1 LNTAT
6 NEAILP
12 STGGR
17 INIVSFRE
25 VVLAQTHATPMM
37 PSNKRLLLIFAA
49 VLFPVCSALAA
60 NSCQQLGVDPAGLRN
75 GQMFV
80 RTTAG
85 WSEFSSLDALNIQR
99 RVQLHLAY
107 VIRTFGTNDRT
118 GILVI
123 KSNRPAKSDD
133 SANLTKRI
141 LLTRQ
146 GVTAD
151 VGCAPLKYLPNE
163 QVYVST
169 DAYVDYHDYP
179 APDTPA
185 LRQDGKAIE
194 AFHFEYQSDTQKR
207 CIRTDD
213 PSWDSFPFNRSSN
226 RAQFSFDRYVV
237 ANGSY
242 TVVGLFLFHIPSPF
256 DANADNR
263 TEVKK
268 YSTSG
273 NLACVEFFL
282 PVDSADY
289 TLRIN
294 DLEGRELPPLI
305 RRLPEKQWPQ

>member
-1 LNTAT
+1 M
-6 NEAILP
+6 
-12 STGGR
+12 
-17 INIVSFRE
+17 
-25 VVLAQTHATPMM
+25 TPM
-37 PSNKRLLLIFAA
+37 NKRLCLTLAA
-49 VLFPVCSALAA
+49 VLFPVCSAFAA
-60 NSCQQLGVDPAGLRN
+60 NSCQQFGVNPATLSN

-80 RTTAG
+80 RTTTG

-99 RVQLHLAY
+99 RVILHLAY
-107 VIRTFGTNDRT
+107 VIRSFGANDRT

-123 KSNRPAKSDD
+123 KSNRPTKSDD
-133 SANLTKRI
+133 DARLMKRI
-141 LLTRQ
+141 LLTRH

-151 VGCAPLKYLPNE
+151 PGCAPLKYLPNE

-185 LRQDGKAIE
+185 LRQDSKAIE
-194 AFHFEYQSDTQKR
+194 AFHFEYLSGSQKR

-213 PSWDSFPFNRSSN
+213 PSWDSFPFNRNSN

-242 TVVGLFLFHIPSPF
+242 TVVGLFFYSTPSPF
-256 DANADNR
+256 NENADNR

-273 NLACVEFFL
+273 NLACVEFSL
-282 PVDSADY
+282 PVDGADY
-289 TLRIN
+289 TIRVN
-294 DLEGRELPPLI
+294 DLEGRELPPSN
-305 RRLPEKQWPQ
+305 RRLSEKRWPQ